1 MPELKSELLNEIEK
15 IDAPEYS
22 DLEREYL
29 GNLQKRLTEAK
40 TIRDGIT
47 IEFDGMSLQEYWND
61 NENWAN
67 TFIKAKEN
75 KGDITYASGNVRKK
89 MMSIL
94 SYLQGFNLSPNIVAY
109 NENQVKISA
118 LGNALEDIIDKTY
131 ELEQDEEKKMLRQY
145 ELLKHGTVF
154 YEDVWKEYE
163 SIEKTLKNLNYT
175 GKFRGVSW
183 SSKKKQETEA
193 EHNYIPMTAV
203 YLGDITQYFINKQ
216 PFIFTVQD
224 ISYEEAKAIYGGFE
238 MWNFV
243 SRDRRN
249 FSGSVDSA
257 MINNAWRLTDVKKD
271 RVEVIKYSNKPNQE
285 FQIILNGVPMLPLGF
300 PFPWGYNDYNV
311 TQQNFEPIRENFA
324 YGRSFVATVKANV
337 SLFDEMVKLALLKDQ
352 KSYKPPMIN
361 VSGQVISS
369 RAMDAGRINTGI
381 APGTLTP
388 LFPYEISG
396 VTNSEFAMIDFVK
409 RNVDELSVSQT
420 FTGQGEKGDPTATQ
434 IMELQR
440 QAKIMM
446 GLVVLG
452 PALLEEKL
460 ANLRLMNI
468 LKNWFEPSNV
478 KLDEARNELKNQ
490 YRIVS
495 REKMIEGEGQGS
507 RFTVVSEEK
516 VSPEQILADEKRMKN
531 ELGYPVLLMVINPQ
545 ELKMA
550 KYIWNV
556 NVAPKNKTTSE
567 MNKLMFSQM
576 IMDAKNLGL
585 NLNQDYIAQRF
596 AEAWEEDS
604 AKLFSQLP
612 PQQPPQEQTGQPQ
625 PTKPVVQGQIKQP
638 SAQGVGMMQ

>member
-1 MPELKSELLNEIEK
+1 MPELKSELLNEIER